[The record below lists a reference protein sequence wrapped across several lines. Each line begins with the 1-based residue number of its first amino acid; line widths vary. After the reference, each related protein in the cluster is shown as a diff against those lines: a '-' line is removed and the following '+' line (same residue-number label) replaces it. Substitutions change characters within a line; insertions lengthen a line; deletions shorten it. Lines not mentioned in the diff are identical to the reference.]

1 MKILIF
7 SRYSLKKKKKMSSLP
22 QILEQC
28 HSRGATD
35 FLVLS
40 SAGEVVASG
49 GTLSKDASYR
59 ELFLRLLNTTTFA
72 LQPTEKL
79 KRLTIPLAGGHSV
92 VVTVLTLVGMK
103 GPIMVAVIA

>member
-1 MKILIF
+1 
-7 SRYSLKKKKKMSSLP
+7 MSSLP

-40 SAGEVVASG
+40 SAGEVIASG
-49 GTLSKDASYR
+49 GNILKDGSTPTYR
-59 ELFLRLLNTTTFA
+59 ELFLRLLNTATFA

-79 KRLTIPLAGGHSV
+79 KRLTIPLTGGRSV
-92 VVTVLTLVGMK
+92 VVTVLALVGMK